1 MSWWHIIKYMSI
13 GCTYINSSV
22 IINIMKTIKLTLPYP
37 PTVNH
42 YWGQLGSKKFLG
54 KKGKEFREAVFLCS
68 YNARKGAL
76 NERLHMEVYL
86 YPPDNRKRDVD
97 NILKPLLDALEH
109 ANVYE
114 NDSQIDKLCVTRMPV
129 TKGGMCDVVI
139 SEINACPQPEV
150 DTQ

>member
-1 MSWWHIIKYMSI
+1 MSI
-13 GCTYINSSV
+13 GCTHINSSV
-22 IINIMKTIKLTLPYP
+22 IIHDMKTIKLKLPYP

-68 YNARKGAL
+68 LNARKGVL

-86 YPPDNRKRDVD
+86 YPPDKRKRDVD
-97 NILKPLLDALEH
+97 NVLKPLLDALEH

-114 NDSQIDKLCVTRMPV
+114 NDSQIDKLCVTRMEVAKDGYCEV
-129 TKGGMCDVVI
+129 TI
-139 SEINACPQPEV
+139 SEIIQDVQP
-150 DTQ
+150 